1 MNQELKA
8 FYVAVIKHF
17 YGNSVYATEAQ
28 ITESVAAVV
37 DEMLDNVQ
45 TCTMRLAPLS
55 TFVTGIAGGVS
66 GLLESFGI
74 KDAAAQRNVIS
85 ESLSSSLSVWMKNKG
100 AVFGAAFLKAYISTW
115 FDILVKDRRMQICIN
130 TAALN
135 YKSRVAMALM
145 GI

>member
-55 TFVTGIAGGVS
+55 TFVMGIAGGVS

-85 ESLSSSLSVWMKNKG
+85 ESLSSSLSV
-100 AVFGAAFLKAYISTW
+100 
-115 FDILVKDRRMQICIN
+115 
-130 TAALN
+130 
-135 YKSRVAMALM
+135 
-145 GI
+145 

>member
-55 TFVTGIAGGVS
+55 TFVTGIAGG
-66 GLLESFGI
+66 LLDKAEAGAPQNKAESDGN
-74 KDAAAQRNVIS
+74 D
-85 ESLSSSLSVWMKNKG
+85 
-100 AVFGAAFLKAYISTW
+100 
-115 FDILVKDRRMQICIN
+115 
-130 TAALN
+130 
-135 YKSRVAMALM
+135 
-145 GI
+145 